1 MNLIEE
7 KKRIINQINEIK
19 DPFVLKKIAL
29 YIENSASILNDNQKN
44 EVRERRLSYLK
55 NTDEVISLDEFKEQ
69 IYSKY
74 GF

>member
-19 DPFVLKKIAL
+19 DPFVLEKIAL
-29 YIENSASILNDNQKN
+29 YIEDSASILTDNQKN

>member
-19 DPFVLKKIAL
+19 DPFVLEKIAL
-29 YIENSASILNDNQKN
+29 YIEDSASILTYNQKN